1 MTIEPGSIIEMTEAE
16 IYALNKKAANDYDL
30 LIKAAPD
37 LLDTLVLALPY
48 VECAE
53 DDPTY
58 KPGAVAKVVKKI
70 HAAIAKATGEQQ

>member
-37 LLDTLVLALPY
+37 LREALWAMVTSFHAVEYMDDHMKQASRKARAVLAK
-48 VECAE
+48 AE
-53 DDPTY
+53 GRPT
-58 KPGAVAKVVKKI
+58 
-70 HAAIAKATGEQQ
+70 